1 MASGAAW
8 GRPAHPV
15 HPARPAFDAPTV
27 VRTVL
32 DTLNGLF
39 PELGLT
45 EASFAGFDFNTIVPG
60 ETVQFVLANGTAV
73 NLRVGGAAAKA
84 AAVPRPRHKSDAEI
98 AAAVLGARPDLRE
111 RLRFSPDSATCTRC
125 TLYHC
130 DPVTS
135 VWRRLEKAAAGD
147 LVVELS
153 LAASGLSAADRRYVA
168 GRNGR
173 SYTVEAIGVQVL
185 HEGFRDELDADLS
198 LLATANGVF
207 ETAGGSRPVF
217 RALRPED
224 RVSMTTGWAYS
235 RGDVL
240 DAAASA
246 ASRAELD
253 AFLERTLPVAEERR
267 TVLAYFASLLSGRRT
282 VKKVLVLSD
291 ARSGRSG
298 KSALVAL
305 MAAFFGGY
313 AADGCRFVS
322 MTRSKAACDRNSP
335 DSDALP
341 FRGKRLVVADGLGRC
356 KLDIG
361 LLQYLT
367 SGSHT
372 RVEGRCAGSR
382 ATFGF
387 VWQAGIVLV
396 FDHGDRPE
404 YDPCDAA
411 FTRRLLIVPMRAAFG
426 PAPSAEQWTHEADP
440 DVSGRF
446 PGWMSALA
454 DVLVEHYGRDSGM
467 Q

>member
-1 MASGAAW
+1 MASGVAL
-8 GRPAHPV
+8 GGSERPAHPV
-15 HPARPAFDAPTV
+15 IPAFDAPTV

-45 EASFAGFDFNTIVPG
+45 EASFAGFDFDAIVPG
-60 ETVQFVLANGTAV
+60 ETVQFVLANGTTV

-84 AAVPRPRHKSDAEI
+84 AAAPRPRHKSDAEI
-98 AAAVLGARPDLRE
+98 AAAVLGAQPDLRE
-111 RLRFSPDSATCTRC
+111 RLRFSPDSPTCTRC

-130 DPVTS
+130 DPATS

-147 LVVELS
+147 LVVELCR
-153 LAASGLSAADRRYVA
+153 AAPGLSAADRRYVA

-173 SYTVEAIGVQVL
+173 SHTVDGIGVQVL
-185 HEGFRDELDADLS
+185 HKGFRDELDAGLS

-207 ETAGGSRPVF
+207 ETAGGSMPVF

-235 RGDVL
+235 PGRD
-240 DAAASA
+240 A

-267 TVLAYFASLLSGRRT
+267 TVLAYFAALLTGRRT

-313 AADGCRFVS
+313 AAEGCRYVS
-322 MTRSKAACDRNSP
+322 MTRSKAARDRNSP

-356 KLDIG
+356 KLDLG
-361 LLQYLT
+361 LLQYLA
-367 SGSHT
+367 SGSQT

-404 YDPCDAA
+404 YDPCDTA
-411 FTRRLLIVPMRAAFG
+411 FTRRLLVVPMRAAFG
-426 PAPSAEQWTHEADP
+426 PAAAGDLTHEADP
-440 DVSGRF
+440 DASRRF

-454 DVLVEHYGRDSGM
+454 DVLVEHYGM